1 MKYHELNDRAKE
13 RVRQLL
19 EPPTG
24 WWWEEVYEQAKAE
37 GATKGF
43 RIDDISFSGFW
54 SQGDGASWT
63 GAVRLRD
70 WVPDNPEDMETR
82 IVRELVR
89 NEEINLLANV
99 YTRGHGVHESTMKLD
114 WNPEVYD
121 ESVRLREGPLAGATI
136 ADLLAPFPDLF
147 VKLEAAMLESA
158 RDFAREIYDQ
168 LEQEYEYETSDEYIA
183 ELCEAN
189 EYEFNED
196 GNWA

>member
-1 MKYHELNDRAKE
+1 MKYHELSDHAKE

-19 EPPTG
+19 EPDSD
-24 WWWEEVYEQAKAE
+24 WWEDVYEQAKEE
-37 GATKGF
+37 GLTKGF
-43 RIDDISFSGFW
+43 RIDNISFSGFW

-70 WVPDNPEDMETR
+70 WVIDNPEDMEQR
-82 IVRELVR
+82 VVREMVR
-89 NEEINLLANV
+89 NEEISLLADI
-99 YTRGHGVHESTMKLD
+99 YARGYGVHEMTMQIGWD
-114 WNPEVYD
+114 AAVYD

>member
-1 MKYHELNDRAKE
+1 MKYHELDDRAKE

-19 EPPTG
+19 EPDHG
-24 WWWEEVYEQAKAE
+24 WWEATYDQAKEE
-37 GATKGF
+37 GTTKGF
-43 RIDDISFSGFW
+43 RIDDIGFSGFW

-99 YTRGHGVHESTMKLD
+99 YTRGYGLHEMTMQLD

-121 ESVRLREGPLAGATI
+121 EQQVLREGPLAGATV
-136 ADLLAPFPDLF
+136 ADLLAPFPRLLF
-147 VKLEAAMLESA
+147 DLEAAMLESA
-158 RDFAREIYDQ
+158 RDFACEIYRN
-168 LEQEYEYETSDEYIA
+168 LEKEYEHQTSDEYIA
-183 ELCEAN
+183 GLCEAN
-189 EYEFNED
+189 EYEFDED

>member
-19 EPPTG
+19 EPDHG
-24 WWWEEVYEQAKAE
+24 WWEEAYEQAKAE

-99 YTRGHGVHESTMKLD
+99 YTRGHGVHEMTMQLD
-114 WNPEVYD
+114 WNPEVCD
-121 ESVRLREGPLAGATI
+121 EQQVLREGPLAGATI
-136 ADLLAPFPDLF
+136 ADLLVPFPRLLF
-147 VKLEAAMLESA
+147 DLEAAMLESA

>member
-1 MKYHELNDRAKE
+1 MKYHELDDRAKE

-19 EPPTG
+19 EPHTG
-24 WWWEEVYEQAKAE
+24 WWEATYDQAKEE
-37 GATKGF
+37 GTTKGF
-43 RIDDISFSGFW
+43 RIDDIGFSGFW
-54 SQGDGASWT
+54 SQGDGASWI

-99 YTRGHGVHESTMKLD
+99 YTRGHGVHEMTMQLD
-114 WNPEVYD
+114 WDPEVYD
-121 ESVRLREGPLAGATI
+121 EQQVLREGPLAGATI
-136 ADLLAPFPDLF
+136 ADLLVPFPRLLF
-147 VKLEAAMLESA
+147 DLEAAMLESA
-158 RDFAREIYDQ
+158 RDFAREIYRN
-168 LEQEYEYETSDEYIA
+168 LEKEYEHQTSDEYIA

>member
-19 EPPTG
+19 EPDHG
-24 WWWEEVYEQAKAE
+24 WWEYVYEQAKEE
-37 GATKGF
+37 GTTKGF
-43 RIDDISFSGFW
+43 RIDDTNFSGFW

-99 YTRGHGVHESTMKLD
+99 YTRGHGVHEMTMQLD
-114 WNPEVYD
+114 WDPAVYD
-121 ESVRLREGPLAGATI
+121 DSAVLREGPLAGATV
-136 ADLLAPFPDLF
+136 ADLLAPFPRLLF
-147 VKLEAAMLESA
+147 DLEAAMLESA
-158 RDFAREIYDQ
+158 RDFAREIYRN
-168 LEQEYEYETSDEYIA
+168 LEKEYEHQTSDEYIA
-183 ELCEAN
+183 GLCEAN
-189 EYEFNED
+189 EYEFDED

>member
-24 WWWEEVYEQAKAE
+24 WWEEVYEQAKAE

-89 NEEINLLANV
+89 NEEINLLANI
-99 YTRGHGVHESTMKLD
+99 YTRGHGVHEMTMQIEWDGAQFLTKLT
-114 WNPEVYD
+114 
-121 ESVRLREGPLAGATI
+121 EGPLAGATI

>member
-19 EPPTG
+19 EPDNR
-24 WWWEEVYEQAKAE
+24 WWEDVYEQAKAE

-99 YTRGHGVHESTMKLD
+99 YTRGRGVHESTMKLD

-158 RDFAREIYDQ
+158 RDFAREIYRR
-168 LEQEYEYETSDEYIA
+168 LEEEYEHMASDEYIA
-183 ELCEAN
+183 GLCEAN
-189 EYEFNED
+189 EYEFDED